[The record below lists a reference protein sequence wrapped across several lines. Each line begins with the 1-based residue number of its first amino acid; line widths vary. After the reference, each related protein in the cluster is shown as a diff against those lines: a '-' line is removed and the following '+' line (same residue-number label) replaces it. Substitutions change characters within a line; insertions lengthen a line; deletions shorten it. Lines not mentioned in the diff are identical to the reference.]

1 MVFTDKWTYQD
12 VAIRL
17 RISKTLVTRVVKA
30 YKADSTLVEQL
41 YEKERSLERKI
52 MSVKESVNE
61 LISRDRCIR
70 KISVVQHHIYQRS
83 GMELKPW
90 FIAQCMRR
98 VANLKYS
105 RIRRIPFRANMECC
119 LVLRHLYAK

>member
-1 MVFTDKWTYQD
+1 MVFVDKWPYQD

-52 MSVKESVNE
+52 MSVKESVDE

-70 KISVVQHHIYQRS
+70 KISLVQQT
-83 GMELKPW
+83 
-90 FIAQCMRR
+90 
-98 VANLKYS
+98 V
-105 RIRRIPFRANMECC
+105 
-119 LVLRHLYAK
+119 

>member
-1 MVFTDKWTYQD
+1 MVFVDKWPYQD

-17 RISKTLVTRVVKA
+17 RISKALVTRVVKA

-52 MSVKESVNE
+52 MSVKESVDE

-70 KISVVQHHIYQRS
+70 KISLVQQ
-83 GMELKPW
+83 
-90 FIAQCMRR
+90 A
-98 VANLKYS
+98 V
-105 RIRRIPFRANMECC
+105 
-119 LVLRHLYAK
+119 

>member
-17 RISKTLVTRVVKA
+17 RVSKTLVTRVVKA
-30 YKADSTLVEQL
+30 YKADPTLVEQL

-52 MSVKESVNE
+52 MSVKESVDE

-70 KISVVQHHIYQRS
+70 KISVVQQHI
-83 GMELKPW
+83 
-90 FIAQCMRR
+90 
-98 VANLKYS
+98 
-105 RIRRIPFRANMECC
+105 
-119 LVLRHLYAK
+119 

>member
-1 MVFTDKWTYQD
+1 MVFVDKWTYQA

-52 MSVKESVNE
+52 MLVRESVDE

-70 KISVVQHHIYQRS
+70 KISVVQ
-83 GMELKPW
+83 
-90 FIAQCMRR
+90 
-98 VANLKYS
+98 
-105 RIRRIPFRANMECC
+105 
-119 LVLRHLYAK
+119 

>member
-1 MVFTDKWTYQD
+1 M
-12 VAIRL
+12 
-17 RISKTLVTRVVKA
+17 
-30 YKADSTLVEQL
+30 
-41 YEKERSLERKI
+41 
-52 MSVKESVNE
+52 KESVDE

-105 RIRRIPFRANMECC
+105 RIRRIPFRANMDCC
-119 LVLRHLYAK
+119 LVLRHFYAK

>member
-1 MVFTDKWTYQD
+1 MVFVDKWPYQD

-17 RISKTLVTRVVKA
+17 RISKTLVARVVKA

-52 MSVKESVNE
+52 MSVKESVDE

-70 KISVVQHHIYQRS
+70 KISVVK
-83 GMELKPW
+83 MT
-90 FIAQCMRR
+90 
-98 VANLKYS
+98 V
-105 RIRRIPFRANMECC
+105 
-119 LVLRHLYAK
+119 